1 MEYKTSNLPLNF
13 PQKSPEVNVEQL
25 HHELKNNLKGEVRF
39 DDGTRAMYATD
50 ASNYRQVPIGVV
62 IPANVQ
68 DIITTTEICRKYEA
82 PLLSRGGGT
91 SLAGQCCNVAVVM
104 DMSKYYNQVLSINKE
119 LKLASVQPGI
129 VLDELNKQA
138 QKVDL
143 IFGPDPSTHS
153 HCTLGGMIGNNSCGV
168 HSVMS
173 AMHGLGARTSDNLHS
188 MEVLT
193 YDGLRMT
200 VGKTSEEELHKL
212 ISEGGRK
219 GEIYKRLKNLVD
231 KYGDEIRKR
240 YPKIPRRV
248 SGYNL
253 DELLPENGFNV
264 ARALAGTEGTCVIF
278 LNATL
283 HLLPNPGARSVL
295 ILGYPDIVEAGAHAH
310 ELLKFKPIGLEGFDH
325 LLYDYMVNR
334 HMHVQDLKLLPEGKG
349 WLFVEF
355 GGKNKEDADNQLK
368 QVMEAL
374 KKGDNPPSMIFYDD
388 PEQEHKLWRIRE
400 AGLGATAFVPGL
412 PDAWE
417 GWEDTAVHPEKLG
430 DYLSDFTKLL
440 EKYNY
445 HSALYGHF
453 GQGLLHC
460 RINFDLET
468 SDGIMHYRNYLE
480 EASDLVVRYNGSFSG
495 EHGDGQSKAE
505 LLPKMYGNDL
515 IEAFREFKSIWDP
528 KGLMN
533 PGKVSDPYPIV
544 SNLRLGVSYN
554 PAEPETY
561 FKFPEDKGSFSRA
574 VLRCVGVGECRK
586 HNGGTMCPSY
596 MVTME
601 EQHSTRGRA
610 HKLFE
615 MLRGEVIQNSWKDE
629 SVKEALDLCLAC
641 KGCKGDCPVRVDM
654 ATYKAEF
661 LTHYYKGKIRPLS
674 AYLFGRIAQFSRFAM
689 LFPGL
694 SNTIKNSS
702 IIGSFIKKITGI
714 ASERKVPD
722 FADESFK
729 KWFFK
734 RDIVNQGK
742 PIVILWADTFNNFFH
757 PHIAIAATE
766 VLEYLGFQ
774 VKVFSQPLCC
784 GRPLYDF
791 GMLDTAQKW
800 LLELLEHVKDDV
812 RKGVSIVGLEPS
824 CVSVFRDELINLF
837 PNNDDANR
845 VSQNTFM
852 LSEFLEKKVKDY
864 SFPRLKRKAIIHG
877 HCHHKSIIKM
887 KDEISVLN
895 KIGLDCNVLDAGC
908 CGMAGSFGFEE
919 KHYKVSVAAGER
931 VLLPEVRKV
940 EDDTL
945 IVMNGFS
952 CKEQVAQLADKS
964 SFHLAE
970 ILKMAIE
977 TEKPDKVRQAGF

>member
-1 MEYKTSNLPLNF
+1 MEYKISNLPLNLHD
-13 PQKSPEVNVEQL
+13 KSPEVNVEQL
-25 HHELKNNLKGEVRF
+25 YNELKNKLQGEVRF
-39 DDGTRAMYATD
+39 DEGTRAMYATD

-62 IPANVQ
+62 IPKNLQ
-68 DIITTTEICRKYEA
+68 DIIITTEICHKYGA

-104 DMSKYYNQVLSINKE
+104 DMSKYYNRILSIDKD
-119 LKLASVQPGI
+119 LMLASVEPGI

-138 QKVDL
+138 QKFDL
-143 IFGPDPSTHS
+143 IFGPDPSTHT

-168 HSVMS
+168 HSVM
-173 AMHGLGARTSDNLHS
+173 AANHGLGARTSDNLHS
-188 MEVLT
+188 MEILT
-193 YDGLRMT
+193 YDGLQMT
-200 VGKTSEEELHKL
+200 VGRTSEEELNKL

-219 GEIYKRLKNLVD
+219 GEIYKRLKNLID

-240 YPKIPRRV
+240 FPKIPRRV

-264 ARALAGTEGTCVIF
+264 ARALAGTEGTCVVF

-283 HLLPNPGARSVL
+283 HLLPNPEARSVL
-295 ILGYPDIVEAGAHAH
+295 ILGYPDIVQAGAHAH
-310 ELLKFKPIGLEGFDH
+310 ELLKYKPIGLEGLDDR
-325 LLYDYMVNR
+325 LYDFMVHR
-334 HMHVQDLKLLPEGKG
+334 HMHVEDLKLLPKGKG
-349 WLFVEF
+349 WLLVEF
-355 GGKNKEDADNQLK
+355 GGENKEDADNQVKL
-368 QVMEAL
+368 VMDAL
-374 KKGDNPPSMIFYDD
+374 KKGENPPTMIFYDD
-388 PEQEHKLWRIRE
+388 PVQEQKLWRIRE

-412 PDAWE
+412 DDAWE
-417 GWEDTAVHPEKLG
+417 GWEDTAVHPEEFG
-430 DYLSDFTKLL
+430 DYLSDFSKLL
-440 EKYNY
+440 DKYNY
-445 HSALYGHF
+445 YSALYGHF

-468 SDGIMHYRNYLE
+468 ADGIMHYRKFLD
-480 EASDLVVRYNGSFSG
+480 EASDLVIKYNGSFSG

-505 LLPKMYGNDL
+505 LLSKMFGNEL

-528 KGLMN
+528 RGLMN

-554 PAEPETY
+554 PQEPETY
-561 FKFPEDKGSFSRA
+561 FKFPEDKGSFARA
-574 VLRCVGVGECRK
+574 ALRCVGVGECRK
-586 HNGGTMCPSY
+586 HDKGTMCPSY

-615 MLRGEVIQNSWKDE
+615 MLRGEVVKKGWKDE

-661 LTHYYKGKIRPLS
+661 LAHYYKGKLRPLS
-674 AYLFGRIAQFSRFAM
+674 AYLFGRIAQFSRLAM

-702 IIGSFIKKITGI
+702 LTGGIIKKITGI
-714 ASERKVPD
+714 AKERQMPD

-734 RDIVNQGK
+734 RKIVNEGK
-742 PIVILWADTFNNFFH
+742 PIVILWADTFNNYFH

-791 GMLDTAQKW
+791 GMLETAQKW
-800 LLELLEHVKDDV
+800 LLEVLEYVKDDI
-812 RKGVSIVGLEPS
+812 RKGVNIVGLEPS

-845 VSQNTFM
+845 VSKNTLSF
-852 LSEFLEKKVKDY
+852 SEFLEKKVKDY
-864 SFPRLKRKAIIHG
+864 SFPQLKRKAIIHG
-877 HCHHKSIIKM
+877 HCHHKAIIKM
-887 KDEISVLN
+887 KDELSVL
-895 KIGLDCNVLDAGC
+895 KKLGLDCNVLDAGC

-919 KHYKVSVAAGER
+919 KNYKISVAAGER
-931 VLLPEVRKV
+931 ILLPEIRKI

-945 IVMNGFS
+945 VVMNGFS
-952 CKEQVAQLADKS
+952 CKEQVSQLTDKR
-964 SFHLAE
+964 SFHLVE
-970 ILKMAIE
+970 IIKMSIE
-977 TEKPDKVRQAGF
+977 TGKSHSENIK